1 MVFDVLNSSEKV
13 VFTEYAGM
21 GKMINSIGGVA
32 SNTSFYWLY
41 FVDDKIAEVA
51 TDKYVLIKN
60 SSVYFQL
67 TSSEESM
74 KYFK

>member
-1 MVFDVLNSSEKV
+1 LNTSEKV
-13 VFTEYAGM
+13 LYTEYAGM
-21 GKMINSIGGVA
+21 GKMINSINGIA

-41 FVDDKIAEVA
+41 FVDEQIAQVA
-51 TDKYVLIKN
+51 VDKYVLIRN

>member
-1 MVFDVLNSSEKV
+1 VLNSSEKV
-13 VFTEYAGM
+13 VYKEYAGM
-21 GKMINSIGGVA
+21 GKMVNSINGIA
-32 SNTSFYWLY
+32 SNSSFYWLY
-41 FVDDKIAEVA
+41 FVDEQIAQVACDKFIL
-51 TDKYVLIKN
+51 TKD